1 VVAGHALGPGS
12 HLRAEIVF
20 QEFFTMHADAT
31 AVSSMPSDEFFLAR
45 QPILGRD
52 QKLVAF
58 ELLFRAAP
66 EHEDAQLTDY
76 AAATATVI
84 SHVSQLGMEQV
95 VGEQLAF
102 VNVDEVVLMSDFV
115 RFLPPDRVILEI
127 LETVQ
132 PTEEVMARVRELKE
146 LGFKFAL
153 DDVIGHSEQVSKLI
167 DLVDV
172 IKIDLQGI
180 SRDELGCLVQ
190 SLRGSRQ
197 KLLAE
202 KVETV
207 EEFRLCMELG
217 FEYFQ
222 GYYFARPAILSG
234 KKISPSELVVLRLL
248 ELIGSDADN
257 ATIEAAVKRDAL
269 LSLNLLRL
277 VNSRAAGPGRH
288 IESVSQALV
297 QLGRSQLQ
305 RWLQILLYSAPDGRV
320 ELDSP
325 LLQMATTRGR
335 LLELMSQTL
344 RPGDVP
350 GAETAFT
357 VGIMSLMD
365 ALLSIP
371 MAAILDRVDVSQ
383 DVRAALLDRVGDY
396 GAMLGVAEELEGA
409 QCGRSL
415 ALALGKL
422 GLSVKQ
428 IRDIE
433 LAAFDWVRGLGA
445 STALAH

>member
-1 VVAGHALGPGS
+1 
-12 HLRAEIVF
+12 
-20 QEFFTMHADAT
+20 
-31 AVSSMPSDEFFLAR
+31 
-45 QPILGRD
+45 
-52 QKLVAF
+52 
-58 ELLFRAAP
+58 
-66 EHEDAQLTDY
+66 
-76 AAATATVI
+76 
-84 SHVSQLGMEQV
+84 
-95 VGEQLAF
+95 
-102 VNVDEVVLMSDFV
+102 
-115 RFLPPDRVILEI
+115 
-127 LETVQ
+127 
-132 PTEEVMARVRELKE
+132 
-146 LGFKFAL
+146 
-153 DDVIGHSEQVSKLI
+153 
-167 DLVDV
+167 LVDV

-344 RPGDVP
+344 RPGDVA

-445 STALAH
+445 STALPH

>member
-1 VVAGHALGPGS
+1 
-12 HLRAEIVF
+12 
-20 QEFFTMHADAT
+20 
-31 AVSSMPSDEFFLAR
+31 
-45 QPILGRD
+45 
-52 QKLVAF
+52 
-58 ELLFRAAP
+58 
-66 EHEDAQLTDY
+66 
-76 AAATATVI
+76 
-84 SHVSQLGMEQV
+84 MEQV
-95 VGEQLAF
+95 VGGQLAF

-132 PTEEVMARVRELKE
+132 PTAELLARVKELKE

-172 IKIDLQGI
+172 IKVDLKGV
-180 SRDELGCLVQ
+180 SREELTCLAT
-190 SLRGSRQ
+190 SLRDAPQ

-207 EEFRLCMELG
+207 EEFRLCLELG

-222 GYYFARPAILSG
+222 GYYFARPAILTG

-248 ELIGSDADN
+248 ELIGSNADS
-257 ATIEAAVKRDAL
+257 AAIEAAVKRDAL

-277 VNSRAAGPGRH
+277 VNSRAAGPDRH

-305 RWLQILLYSAPDGRV
+305 RWLQILLYSMPDGRV
-320 ELDSP
+320 ELNSP

-335 LLELMSQTL
+335 LLELMSQAL
-344 RPGDVP
+344 RPGDVAS
-350 GAETAFT
+350 AETAFT
-357 VGIMSLMD
+357 IGMMSLTD
-365 ALLSIP
+365 ALLAIP
-371 MAAILDRVDVSQ
+371 MAAILERVDVSHE
-383 DVRAALLDRVGDY
+383 VKAALLDHAGDY
-396 GAMLGVAEELEGA
+396 GAMLSVAEELEGK

-415 ALALGKL
+415 ARALDRL

-428 IRDIE
+428 IREIE

-445 STALAH
+445 HVH